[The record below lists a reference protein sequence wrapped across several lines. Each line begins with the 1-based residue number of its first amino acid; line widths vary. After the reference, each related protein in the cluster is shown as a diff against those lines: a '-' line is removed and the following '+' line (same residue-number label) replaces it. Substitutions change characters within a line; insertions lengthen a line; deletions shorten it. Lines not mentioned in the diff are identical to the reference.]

1 MAEFTKL
8 EETTKKN
15 MVFTSAGDNTL
26 FHKLW
31 TGLDANYDIY
41 VIYYGDNE
49 QNFETYKKVVKH
61 IERRKG
67 SKFQNF
73 HYFYKTRPE
82 IIAQYERFFIVDDDI
97 MMFTQDINEM
107 FKYSVKYNLA
117 ICQPAFKECGKI
129 SHDIT
134 KQDNETL
141 IRFTNFI
148 EVNTPLFTKVAME
161 NLMRVY
167 IPELIGWGID
177 YLYMWANGLEKE
189 NFYAVINAVGCINPD
204 DNAKLI
210 TGRGRE
216 LNLIPNVN
224 NRAPIWHAYADKLG
238 IPKIYTHKTYFTIL
252 KDDTYMKNL
261 LKNIN
266 PSININN
273 NINNQEKL

>member
-1 MAEFTKL
+1 M
-8 EETTKKN
+8 
-15 MVFTSAGDNTL
+15 
-26 FHKLW
+26 
-31 TGLDANYDIY
+31 
-41 VIYYGDNE
+41 
-49 QNFETYKKVVKH
+49 
-61 IERRKG
+61 
-67 SKFQNF
+67 
-73 HYFYKTRPE
+73 
-82 IIAQYERFFIVDDDI
+82 
-97 MMFTQDINEM
+97 
-107 FKYSVKYNLA
+107 
-117 ICQPAFKECGKI
+117 
-129 SHDIT
+129 
-134 KQDNETL
+134 
-141 IRFTNFI
+141 
-148 EVNTPLFTKVAME
+148 NTPLFTKVAME